1 MLARKYPL
9 PARVAGRGAIRGRG
23 AVFVPPFTGHKS
35 AAMRDRYD
43 HPELADRITAL
54 EPAREIVE
62 GLLG

>member
-1 MLARKYPL
+1 
-9 PARVAGRGAIRGRG
+9 
-23 AVFVPPFTGHKS
+23 
-35 AAMRDRYD
+35 MRDRYD